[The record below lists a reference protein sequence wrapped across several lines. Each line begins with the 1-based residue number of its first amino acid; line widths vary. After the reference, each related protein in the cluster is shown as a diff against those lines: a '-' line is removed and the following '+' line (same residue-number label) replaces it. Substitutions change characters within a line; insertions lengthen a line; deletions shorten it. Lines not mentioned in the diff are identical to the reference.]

1 MAHQLGNY
9 KVAFSGVC
17 HREKLNGTTF
27 ALMTNNIIIKTTFFT
42 KLLMQLDQIMA
53 DDVVDIRK
61 RIEEMR
67 NEVSAA
73 IVSRQEMESAT
84 YAVGQNADIL
94 LGKQEVEPSER
105 ASNDGTSELNATA
118 TSSSAN
124 TPVSDDMI
132 NMHKGIET
140 AVRMPAFQLNVRNQT
155 SNNLLLAVIGIQLV
169 TNILL
174 ILMVWMKL
182 G

>member
-1 MAHQLGNY
+1 
-9 KVAFSGVC
+9 
-17 HREKLNGTTF
+17 
-27 ALMTNNIIIKTTFFT
+27 
-42 KLLMQLDQIMA
+42 MA
-53 DDVVDIRK
+53 DEVVDIRK

-73 IVSRQEMESAT
+73 IVSRQELEDAT
-84 YAVGQNADIL
+84 YAVGQNADIS
-94 LGKQEVEPSER
+94 LGNLPIEPSAR
-105 ASNDGTSELNATA
+105 TINDGQDLAEATA

-124 TPVSDDMI
+124 VRVSDDMV
-132 NMHKGIET
+132 NKHKGVE
-140 AVRMPAFQLNVRNQT
+140 AALKMPAFQLNVRNQT
-155 SNNLLLAVIGIQLV
+155 SNNLLLAVIGIQLL

>member
-1 MAHQLGNY
+1 
-9 KVAFSGVC
+9 
-17 HREKLNGTTF
+17 
-27 ALMTNNIIIKTTFFT
+27 
-42 KLLMQLDQIMA
+42 MQLEQIMA

-73 IVSRQEMESAT
+73 IVSRQELEDAT
-84 YAVGQNADIL
+84 YDVGQNADIS
-94 LGKQEVEPSER
+94 LGKQAVEPAAR
-105 ASNDGTSELNATA
+105 AVNNGNSPLDTTV
-118 TSSSAN
+118 TSSPAN
-124 TPVSDDMI
+124 MRVSDDMV
-132 NMHKGIET
+132 NKHKGVET
-140 AVRMPAFQLNVRNQT
+140 ALKMPAFQLNVRNQT
-155 SNNLLLAVIGIQLV
+155 SNNLLLAVIGIQLL

>member
-1 MAHQLGNY
+1 
-9 KVAFSGVC
+9 
-17 HREKLNGTTF
+17 
-27 ALMTNNIIIKTTFFT
+27 
-42 KLLMQLDQIMA
+42 MA
-53 DDVVDIRK
+53 DEVVDIRK

-73 IVSRQEMESAT
+73 IVSRQELGDST
-84 YAVGQNADIL
+84 YAVSQNADIS
-94 LGKQEVEPSER
+94 LGTQTIKSTEHVVNNGNSSVG
-105 ASNDGTSELNATA
+105 AAA

-124 TPVSDDMI
+124 TLVSDDMI
-132 NMHKGIET
+132 NRHKGIE
-140 AVRMPAFQLNVRNQT
+140 AALKMPAFQLNVRNQT
-155 SNNLLLAVIGIQLV
+155 SNNLLLAVIGIQLL

>member
-1 MAHQLGNY
+1 
-9 KVAFSGVC
+9 
-17 HREKLNGTTF
+17 
-27 ALMTNNIIIKTTFFT
+27 
-42 KLLMQLDQIMA
+42 MQLEQIMA

-73 IVSRQEMESAT
+73 IVSRQELNDAT
-84 YAVGQNADIL
+84 YDVGQNADIS
-94 LGKQEVEPSER
+94 LGTQTIEPSIR
-105 ASNDGTSELNATA
+105 AANDRNSPLHTA
-118 TSSSAN
+118 TTSSAN
-124 TPVSDDMI
+124 PLVSDDMI
-132 NMHKGIET
+132 KAHRGLET
-140 AVRMPAFQLNVRNQT
+140 ALKMPAFQLNVRNQT
-155 SNNLLLAVIGIQLV
+155 SNNLLLTVIGIQLL

>member
-1 MAHQLGNY
+1 
-9 KVAFSGVC
+9 
-17 HREKLNGTTF
+17 
-27 ALMTNNIIIKTTFFT
+27 
-42 KLLMQLDQIMA
+42 MA

-73 IVSRQEMESAT
+73 IVSRQELGDAT
-84 YAVGQNADIL
+84 YAVGQNADIS
-94 LGKQEVEPSER
+94 LGTQTVEPAAR
-105 ASNDGTSELNATA
+105 AANNGNSPINAAA
-118 TSSSAN
+118 TSSSADAQ
-124 TPVSDDMI
+124 VSDEMI
-132 NMHKGIET
+132 DTHKGVET
-140 AVRMPAFQLNVRNQT
+140 ALKMPSFQLNVRNQT
-155 SNNLLLAVIGIQLV
+155 SNNLLLAVIGIQLL

>member
-1 MAHQLGNY
+1 
-9 KVAFSGVC
+9 
-17 HREKLNGTTF
+17 
-27 ALMTNNIIIKTTFFT
+27 
-42 KLLMQLDQIMA
+42 MQLEQIMA

-73 IVSRQEMESAT
+73 IVSRQELGDAT
-84 YAVGQNADIL
+84 YAVGQNADISL
-94 LGKQEVEPSER
+94 SNQMVEPAAR
-105 ASNDGTSELNATA
+105 AVNDGHSPVDATTTSLP
-118 TSSSAN
+118 AN
-124 TPVSDDMI
+124 MRVSDDMI
-132 NMHKGIET
+132 NKHKGVET
-140 AVRMPAFQLNVRNQT
+140 ALKMPAFQLNVRNQT
-155 SNNLLLAVIGIQLV
+155 SNNLLLAVIGIQLL

>member
-1 MAHQLGNY
+1 
-9 KVAFSGVC
+9 
-17 HREKLNGTTF
+17 
-27 ALMTNNIIIKTTFFT
+27 
-42 KLLMQLDQIMA
+42 MA

-73 IVSRQEMESAT
+73 IVSRQELSGAI
-84 YAVGQNADIL
+84 YAVGQNADIS
-94 LGKQEVEPSER
+94 LGSQTAEPAAR
-105 ASNDGTSELNATA
+105 AANHSTSPLNAA
-118 TSSSAN
+118 ASSSADAL
-124 TPVSDDMI
+124 VSDDMI
-132 NMHKGIET
+132 NTHKGVET
-140 AVRMPAFQLNVRNQT
+140 ALKMPAFQLNVRNQI
-155 SNNLLLAVIGIQLV
+155 SNSLLLAVIGIQLL